1 MKIKRRRGF
10 TLIELLSVI
19 VILGVVLLIA
29 LMVVK
34 DKVKAIEDKAFFL
47 SVNTFI
53 NETQIGNEL
62 NSLEYCYFNSKK
74 EDVKLPKEIEEMQI
88 IAYKEENKIVYSVY
102 AKNKS
107 NTEINTDNFTKL
119 FKEDSEKWADNG
131 KNSFTFVAN
140 VQLANATNF
149 KRCKVK

>member
-1 MKIKRRRGF
+1 MKRKKKHGF

-34 DKVKAIEDKAFFL
+34 DKVKAVEDKAFFL

-53 NETQIGNEL
+53 SETQIGNEL
-62 NSLEYCYFNSKK
+62 NSLEYCYFNSEK
-74 EDVKLPKEIEEMQI
+74 EDVKLPKEVEEMQI
-88 IAYKEENKIVYSVY
+88 IAYKENDKVIYSVY
-102 AKNKS
+102 ARNKS
-107 NTEINTDNFTKL
+107 NTEINTNVFSKL
-119 FKEDSEKWADNG
+119 FKEDSKKWADNG

-140 VQLANATNF
+140 LQLANATNF